1 MAQLAPSKPDLTA
14 YENPIRLEPAEIV
27 RELRTHLGA
36 RLVAFV
42 AGVSE
47 TRAVHEWAAGERQI
61 RQSDVLDRLRLP
73 YQIMQLIG
81 ARDDDAV
88 IQAWFQGLNPNMVD
102 FLERKLDMP
111 RAEAYNLAGMV
122 GDARPGNAVC
132 SPGAMRFS
140 MPKGIFVNGI
150 SIP

>member
-14 YENPIRLEPAEIV
+14 YENSIRLEPAEIV

-61 RQSDVLDRLRLP
+61 RQSDVLDRLRLG
-73 YQIMQLIG
+73 YQIVQLIG
-81 ARDDDAV
+81 VRDDDAV
-88 IQAWFQGLNPNMVD
+88 IQAWFQGLNP
-102 FLERKLDMP
+102 KLDDRSP
-111 RAEAYNLAGMV
+111 ARLLRDGQLHEVGPDILAAARAFAAIG
-122 GDARPGNAVC
+122 
-132 SPGAMRFS
+132 
-140 MPKGIFVNGI
+140 
-150 SIP
+150 